1 MYVLI
6 AGGDVMTR
14 ASLLTER
21 GARRIGARLVNIAAP
36 PYTWIVYAS
45 DQPGNLIKSMTN
57 LNNFE

>member
-1 MYVLI
+1 
-6 AGGDVMTR
+6 MTR

-21 GARRIGARLVNIAAP
+21 GARRIGAQLVTIAAP
-36 PYTWIVYAS
+36 PYTWVVYAS